1 MEGLNNMGVMDIENF
16 NEDYITTEL
25 INTGSCPRI
34 LVSLN
39 DINAF
44 KFTKIFV
51 DGTDILVRGSR
62 HYMISRKQF
71 DALLFLGDLNLLHDG
86 TKEGMAK
93 HHEID
98 LLPNPIIKLQNKI
111 NMIK

>member
-1 MEGLNNMGVMDIENF
+1 
-16 NEDYITTEL
+16 
-25 INTGSCPRI
+25 
-34 LVSLN
+34 
-39 DINAF
+39 
-44 KFTKIFV
+44 
-51 DGTDILVRGSR
+51 
-62 HYMISRKQF
+62 MISRKQF
-71 DALLFLGDLNLLHDG
+71 DTLLILGDLNLLHDG